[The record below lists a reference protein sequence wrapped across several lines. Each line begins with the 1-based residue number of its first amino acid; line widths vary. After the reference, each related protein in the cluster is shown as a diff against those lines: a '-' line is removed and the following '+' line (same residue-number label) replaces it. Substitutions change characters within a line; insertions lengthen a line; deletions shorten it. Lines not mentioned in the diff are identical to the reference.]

1 MEYKSL
7 FACLLI
13 TSVNFG
19 ASVVIFTLG
28 QTRFKA
34 SGLPPETNLGF
45 IEVLVTSLTKNKI
58 ES

>member
-7 FACLLI
+7 FACHLI

-19 ASVVIFTLG
+19 ASLVTLTLG
-28 QTRFKA
+28 QTFFKL
-34 SGLPPETNLGF
+34 SGLSPETNLGF
-45 IEVLVTSLTKNKI
+45 IEVLVTSLTKNKT

>member
-1 MEYKSL
+1 MEHRSL
-7 FACLLI
+7 FACPLI
-13 TSVNFG
+13 TPVNFG

-28 QTRFKA
+28 QTRFKL
-34 SGLPPETNLGF
+34 SGLSPETNLGF